1 MLSIPLGGGS
11 IVRQDNNQIT
21 IGPTSVGYQLT
32 QKALIFGGDTL
43 TTSDIAVAAGL
54 TDMGDKSNINH
65 LQSEFVH
72 QAVHR
77 IKSMLEDAIDQVKV
91 IIIIIV

>member
-11 IVRQDNNQIT
+11 IVKQHTDQII

-32 QKALIFGGDTL
+32 QKALIFGGDTV

-54 TDMGDKSNINH
+54 ADMGDKSNVSHFQPEFIH
-65 LQSEFVH
+65 LALH
-72 QAVHR
+72 H
-77 IKSMLEDAIDQVKV
+77 IKTMLEDAIDQVKV
-91 IIIIIV
+91 IINL